1 MVAETFFDAPTAAVL
16 AYAQNFPDGLCAGPL
31 AAAMDAPLL
40 LTSINKEARAI
51 AYATALEIGDG
62 YVEYR
67 TADGTTRRLD
77 CDDVVA
83 LGGMESLSGEAMAL
97 FGAAADTYMIGDC
110 QQVGNLHACN
120 RGAFAV
126 VNNL

>member
-1 MVAETFFDAPTAAVL
+1 MKKDISDNNNCCNSSNDSTPTRLAGDDRYHTSVMVAVTFFGAPTAAVL

-62 YVEYR
+62 YV
-67 TADGTTRRLD
+67 
-77 CDDVVA
+77 
-83 LGGMESLSGEAMAL
+83 LGGPTLISDKGVKDIFSMSA
-97 FGAAADTYMIGDC
+97 GDEIKL
-110 QQVGNLHACN
+110 G
-120 RGAFAV
+120 
-126 VNNL
+126 